1 MRRRGVWPLVL
12 IVACGWIAVGN
23 VPPTMEDR
31 YVTTVQDTPV
41 VLELRAQDED
51 IDPGDPE
58 AHPLRFVLV
67 AGPSHGVLVGEMGE
81 VRYEGPHDAVIE
93 LTYVPASGYVGTDY
107 VRVAVY
113 DPYDETGSGTVTIEI
128 DVTRRRMEWLVSGS
142 WSTNATLVPETGE
155 FTALST
161 QLTEAYRVGPLTVK
175 GVAQFR
181 KAAEGFLFDSLRFD
195 ADVKL
200 ETFSVKSRLALEPAA
215 VAAERLDHWQTTV
228 GLALGGMNV
237 RYVFHLARSVTMSY
251 QMLQAQASA
260 GGVSLSNTLRLD
272 VNEGCGFEFGR
283 NDTAM
288 GWCWCGLNVNA
299 TFAVAGEGFETST
312 LSVMGLPIPGL
323 LPGLT
328 MDAKLRLTVDA
339 KALSMSLDWQPGKDG
354 CIRLYGELEVENLE
368 VEGISIYGVVVEREM
383 GDVKVVSA
391 TSLDPAKNSRVTGQT
406 DYGEVLRATGTLSGC
421 CGAPGSW
428 GLATYFH
435 RDSTRLFDWGMT
447 RGRMDV
453 GVSDHVNATFEA
465 VWRSGEL
472 GDPVLELSFGWA
484 VRW

>member
-1 MRRRGVWPLVL
+1 MRHRGVWPLL
-12 IVACGWIAVGN
+12 LTVACGWIAVGN

-41 VLELRAQDED
+41 VIELRAQDED

-58 AHPLRFVLV
+58 AHPLRFLLV
-67 AGPSHGVLVGEMGE
+67 AGPSHGVLVGEMGR
-81 VRYEGPHDAVIE
+81 VRVEGPHDAVIE

-128 DVTRRRMEWLVSGS
+128 EVAGRRAEWLVSGS
-142 WSTNATLVPETGE
+142 WSVNATLIPETGQ
-155 FTALST
+155 FTALAT
-161 QLTEAYRVGPLTVK
+161 QLTEAYRAGPLTVR

-181 KAAEGFLFDSLRFD
+181 KAAEKVVFDSLRFD

-200 ETFSVKSRLALEPAA
+200 ETASVKSRLALDPE
-215 VAAERLDHWQTTV
+215 AEERFVHWQTTI
-228 GLALGGMNV
+228 GFALGGVNL
-237 RYVFHLARSVTMSY
+237 RHVFHLARPVTMSY
-251 QMLQAQASA
+251 QTLQAQAST
-260 GGVSLSNTLRLD
+260 GGVSLTNTLRLD

-283 NDTAM
+283 SDTAM
-288 GWCWCGLNVNA
+288 GWRWCDLNVNA
-299 TFAVAGEGFETST
+299 TFAVTGEGFELAT
-312 LSVMGLPIPGL
+312 LSVTELPIPGL
-323 LPGLT
+323 LSGLT
-328 MDAKLRLTVDA
+328 MDAKLRLTPGG
-339 KALSMSLDWQPGKDG
+339 KALSTSLAWQPEKDG
-354 CIRLYGELEVENLE
+354 CVRLYGELEVENLE
-368 VEGISIYGVVVEREM
+368 VEGVSIYGVVVEREM

-406 DYGEVLRATGTLSGC
+406 DYWEVLRASGTLMGC

-447 RGRMDV
+447 RGRFDLAV
-453 GVSDHVNATFEA
+453 GDHVNATFEA

-472 GDPVLELSFGWA
+472 GDPALELSSGFTA
-484 VRW
+484 RW